1 MSDWMTEEYGVP
13 HKNGKVRFY
22 LVGID
27 EDVHDYLG
35 WFDMT
40 DWDAGWKKV
49 WEAAE
54 NSRNAKNEEA
64 FQVLR
69 HDQMLDLM
77 RNVQWAF
84 ELALQDKDETT
95 DMWWMRKKW
104 KEEDEAKLL
113 GGAK

>member
-1 MSDWMTEEYGVP
+1 MSKKSDWMSEEGGIP
-13 HKNGKVRFY
+13 HKNGSVRFY
-22 LVGID
+22 LVGFE
-27 EDVHDYLG
+27 EDVYGYLG

-40 DWDAGWKKV
+40 DWDEGWKKV

-54 NSRNAKNEEA
+54 KKRPNEG

-84 ELALQDKDETT
+84 EEAMEDKDETT
-95 DMWWMRKKW
+95 WLWWIRHNRL
-104 KEEDEAKLL
+104 KEEKDND
-113 GGAK
+113 

>member
-1 MSDWMTEEYGVP
+1 MSTDNWMAEEYGIP
-13 HKNGKVRFY
+13 HKNGMVRFY
-22 LVGID
+22 VVGVD
-27 EDVHDYLG
+27 EDVYGYLG

-40 DWDAGWKKV
+40 DWDEGWKKV

-54 NSRNAKNEEA
+54 ESRNEGDN

-84 ELALQDKDETT
+84 ELALEDKDETNFSY
-95 DMWWMRKKW
+95 WWKQEKQR
-104 KEEDEAKLL
+104 EEEKVNENI
-113 GGAK
+113 